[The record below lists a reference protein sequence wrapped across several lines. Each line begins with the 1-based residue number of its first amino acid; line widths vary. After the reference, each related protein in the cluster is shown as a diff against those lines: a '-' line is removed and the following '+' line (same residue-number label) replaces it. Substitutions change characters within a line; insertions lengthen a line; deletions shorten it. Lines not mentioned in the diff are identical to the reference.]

1 VVNAAS
7 PQRQIYP
14 AHGAAR
20 LPVVV
25 AVTLVGFFIQVLLA
39 YLLPLYFPARGMPRD
54 AWETYGFYSILAW
67 IAGSPLAGALG
78 NHLGERITWAL
89 GLVIFIFGVLLAY
102 LLHGDSTLAGAGLIA
117 AASLLGIASALIWIG
132 SISLTQVVPERQRG
146 LANSLMMASMGF
158 GGTFAPLA
166 GGLSV
171 AAGSRRWGTEGAE
184 RFSLPLLLI
193 VVLAGLCAIL
203 LWGWGQQASHGTEAV
218 VETRGISWLEALSI
232 ARAPVFLWIIL
243 PLSLLSSTL
252 FQATNIYLPYR
263 AGEGHIGL
271 IRGADDHGWNMLL
284 MVGNFMQLIG
294 GLLVGLLAGRRLSIR
309 IAALILAAFA
319 AFGLGIGLAP
329 SAWSLFIACAL
340 FEMTRQFVR
349 WLQTGYVSELVPAR
363 VRSTAI
369 GLSVMLS
376 GLGAMLFTFVM
387 RRVQSPNSPDFLPWL
402 PFVVAASIGAVG
414 VTWLLVVKKPE
425 KE

>member
-1 VVNAAS
+1 VVNTTTQKHAHL
-7 PQRQIYP
+7 

-25 AVTLVGFFIQVLLA
+25 AATLVGFFVQVLLA
-39 YLLPLYFPARGMPRD
+39 YLLPLYFPARGMPRN

-89 GLVIFIFGVLLAY
+89 GLLTFIFGVTLTLF
-102 LLHGDSTLAGAGLIA
+102 LHGGSASSGAGLIA

-132 SISLTQVVPERQRG
+132 SISLTQAVPERQRG
-146 LANSLMMASMGF
+146 LANGLMMASMGF

-166 GGLSV
+166 GGLLVSSGGRMLHV
-171 AAGSRRWGTEGAE
+171 DGAE
-184 RFSLPLLLI
+184 RFFPSLLLI
-193 VVLAGLCAIL
+193 VILAGLCAVL

-218 VETRGISWLEALSI
+218 VEKRGISWLEALSI

-284 MVGNFMQLIG
+284 MLGNFMQLIG

-329 SAWSLFIACAL
+329 SAWTLFIACAL

-349 WLQTGYVSELVPAR
+349 WLQTGYVSELVPVR

-376 GLGAMLFTFVM
+376 GLGAMFFTFVM
-387 RRVQSPNSPDFLPWL
+387 RRVQSPNSEAFLPWL
-402 PFVVAASIGAVG
+402 PFVVAASIGVVG
-414 VTWLLVVKKPE
+414 TGWLLVVKKPVE
-425 KE
+425 E